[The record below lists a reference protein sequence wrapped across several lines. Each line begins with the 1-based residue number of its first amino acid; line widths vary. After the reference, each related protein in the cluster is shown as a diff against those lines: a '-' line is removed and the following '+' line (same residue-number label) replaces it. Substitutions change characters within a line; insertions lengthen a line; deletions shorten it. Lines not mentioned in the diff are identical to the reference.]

1 MTRAVPDATLTF
13 IAHFLCILAAWT
25 IVIKYLFPIAYAL
38 AEGSPAGTYVFLDFW
53 PVAHLVLAW
62 SLLNWRRW
70 TFAFALVVSV
80 AEIAIIV
87 TKFAIFFSAPEWTIW
102 RTNWFINKLFV
113 FGCFVWLLAFLLLN
127 AKRLRSA
134 PG

>member
-1 MTRAVPDATLTF
+1 VSRAVPDATLTF

-38 AEGSPAGTYVFLDFW
+38 AEGRPVGTYVLLDFW

-62 SLLNWRRW
+62 SLLHWRRW
-70 TFAFALVVSV
+70 TFVFALVVSV
-80 AEIAIIV
+80 AEISIIV
-87 TKFAIFFSAPEWTIW
+87 TKFAVFLSAPEWTIW

-113 FGCFVWLLAFLLLN
+113 LGCFVWLLVFLLLN
-127 AKRLRSA
+127 VKRLRSA
-134 PG
+134 PV

>member
-1 MTRAVPDATLTF
+1 MSRAVPDATVTF
-13 IAHFLCILAAWT
+13 IAHFLCILAVWT

-38 AEGSPAGTYVFLDFW
+38 SEGSPAGTYVFLDFW
-53 PVAHLVLAW
+53 PVVHLVLAW
-62 SLLNWRRW
+62 SLLNWQRW
-70 TFAFALVVSV
+70 TLAFALVVSV

-87 TKFAIFFSAPEWTIW
+87 TKFAIFLSAPEWTIW

-113 FGCFVWLLAFLLLN
+113 LGCFVWLLVFLLLN
-127 AKRLRSA
+127 VKRLRSA

>member
-62 SLLNWRRW
+62 SLLNWQRW

-87 TKFAIFFSAPEWTIW
+87 TKFAIFLSAPEWTIW

-113 FGCFVWLLAFLLLN
+113 LGCFVWLLAFLLLN
-127 AKRLRSA
+127 VKRLRSA
-134 PG
+134 PD